1 MNKSLIVL
9 MMLLVNIF
17 AEAQFLN
24 KEPDEIWKKYR
35 FETYIGG
42 GGTQILGDLGGRNRP
57 GIKFGLGDLNWA
69 NTRLEVHAG
78 LSFQISPQ
86 WATSC
91 FLSYGKLFSTD
102 RRDQV
107 YEKRQERNIQV
118 RTTLAEFSQRAEFI
132 FYSSYKKKNKKK
144 SSSLAWNRMHAYT
157 FLGVGIFLYNPKG
170 GEGTRYSPWSPL
182 RPLKTEGQ
190 GYPGGAKPYGLF
202 SMNIPFGFGIQKSI
216 SKRRSIKLE
225 LTYNKTFTDYI
236 DDVSTN
242 YYIYNDPAV
251 DQTPPRPES
260 IELADPTGYWV
271 SDENGDY
278 NYVDQKHKHGEPR
291 GGKGKDCY
299 FYASFSFVKALGLRK
314 ELKEERKKAKVLR
327 KSIKKSQLSMSHF

>member
-24 KEPDEIWKKYR
+24 KEPDEIWRKYR

-42 GGTQILGDLGGRNRP
+42 GGTQMLGDLGGRNKP

-69 NTRLEVHAG
+69 NTRWETHAG
-78 LSFQISPQ
+78 LRFQISPL

-91 FLSYGKLFSTD
+91 FFSFGRLFSTD

-107 YEKRQERNIQV
+107 YDKRQTRNIEV
-118 RTTLAEFSQRAEFI
+118 ITTTAEFSERVEFI
-132 FYSSYKKKNKKK
+132 FYSTYKKNKKK
-144 SSSLAWNRMHAYT
+144 SSNLAWNRMHAYT
-157 FLGVGIFLYNPKG
+157 FLGLGVFYYNPLG
-170 GEGTRYSPWSPL
+170 RSSLSGIRVPL
-182 RPLKTEGQ
+182 QPLKTEGQ

-260 IELADPTGYWV
+260 LEFADPSGYWV